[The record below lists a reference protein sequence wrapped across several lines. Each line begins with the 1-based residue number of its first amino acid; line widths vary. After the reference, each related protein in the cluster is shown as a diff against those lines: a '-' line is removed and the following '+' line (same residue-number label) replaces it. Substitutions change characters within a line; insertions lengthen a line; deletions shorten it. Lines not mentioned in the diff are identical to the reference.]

1 MTIAIDGPAG
11 AGKSTV
17 SRRVAAA
24 LGYTYIDS
32 GAMYRALAWQALQTE
47 TDTTDGTALNALA
60 QSYRLMFS
68 SLDAEMKQSV
78 FVDGVDVTTAIRSP
92 EVTQLTS
99 RISALPEVRRALVA
113 QQQRLSQD
121 AEKGVVLEGRDI
133 GTVVFPHAELKIFL
147 TASPQERAR
156 RRWEQMQSL
165 GIPMEF
171 SQVLADQI
179 ERDARDSERTDSP
192 LIPAADAHHLST
204 DGLTIDEVIARI
216 LAWAQAAQIET

>member
-17 SRRVAAA
+17 SRQVAAT
-24 LGYTYIDS
+24 LGFTYIDS
-32 GAMYRALAWQALQTE
+32 GAMYRALAWQALETE
-47 TDTTDGTALNALA
+47 TDMENGEALNALA
-60 QSYRLMFS
+60 QSYRLTFS
-68 SLDAEMKQSV
+68 PLDAEMKQQV
-78 FVDGVDVTTAIRSP
+78 FVNGTDVSTAIRTP

-113 QQQRLSQD
+113 QQQRMSQE

-133 GTVVFPHAELKIFL
+133 GTVVFPHAEVKIFL

-179 ERDARDSERTDSP
+179 ERDTRDSERTDSP
-192 LIPAADAHHLST
+192 LIAADDAHHLST
-204 DGLTIDEVIARI
+204 DGLSIDEVIARI
-216 LAWAQAAQIET
+216 LAWAQAAQPHS